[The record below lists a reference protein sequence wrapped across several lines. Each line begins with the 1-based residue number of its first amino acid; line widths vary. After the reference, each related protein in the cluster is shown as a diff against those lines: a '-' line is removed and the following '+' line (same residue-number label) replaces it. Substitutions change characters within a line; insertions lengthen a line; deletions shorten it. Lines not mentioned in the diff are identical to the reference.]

1 MALLP
6 ARLSFSRQILPIV
19 AIVGIIAAAILI
31 WRGLPDRQ
39 LAQPD
44 ESPAR
49 ATGTLANAP
58 RVAGAGVVEP
68 SSEVI
73 DIGTALSGLVTT
85 VLVRPGDYVGRG
97 QPLFRV
103 DDRAVRARLVEARAG
118 IAQARAAIGEA
129 RSAEATANRQL
140 ALYRRVGDP
149 DAVSR
154 TEVIRAEGDATAA
167 RERRRSAEAQLA
179 SARATSNSAQV
190 ELSRLVVTAP
200 ISGEILRVDV
210 RPGEYVQTGGPSG
223 NAATPYLQMGETR
236 PLHVR
241 IDIDEDE
248 AGRVALGA
256 PAMVSPRG
264 AAERQ
269 VRATFV
275 RAEPQ
280 VVPKRSLTNSAAE
293 RVDVRVLQLIY
304 ALPTTDGAFRVGQ
317 QVDAFIAARP
327 APAGRRGAAR

>member
-6 ARLSFSRQILPIV
+6 ARLSFSRQILPLL
-19 AIVGIIAAAILI
+19 AIVGVIVAAILI
-31 WRGLPDRQ
+31 WRGLPERR
-39 LAQPD
+39 LQPPV
-44 ESPAR
+44 ETPAR
-49 ATGTLANAP
+49 ATGALASAP
-58 RVAGAGVVEP
+58 RVAGVGVVEP
-68 SSEVI
+68 SSEII
-73 DIGTALSGLVTT
+73 DIGTALSGLVTA

-97 QPLFRV
+97 QPLFTV
-103 DDRAVRARLVEARAG
+103 DDRAVRARLIEARAG
-118 IAQARAAIGEA
+118 ISQASAAIGEA
-129 RSAEATANRQL
+129 RTAEATAARQL

-154 TEVIRAEGDATAA
+154 TEVIRAEGDAAAA
-167 RERRRSAEAQLA
+167 RDRRRSAEAQLA
-179 SARATSNSAQV
+179 AAQAIRNSAQV
-190 ELSRLVVTAP
+190 ELTRLTVAAP
-200 ISGEILRVDV
+200 TSGEILRVDV
-210 RPGEYVQTGGPSG
+210 RVGEYVQTGGPSG
-223 NAATPYLQMGETR
+223 NNATPYLQMGETR

-293 RVDVRVLQLIY
+293 RVDVRVLQVIY
-304 ALPTTDGAFRVGQ
+304 ALPPTDGAFRVGQ

-327 APAGRRGAAR
+327 SPTRPRGAAR